1 MGINDLKLNDR
12 IAELEAE
19 LKKTKYNK
27 RTQNSVGLLKAKI
40 ARMRDEKHKKASTK
54 LAVDTFA
61 VRKTGDATAVLIGFP
76 SAGKSTLLNVLSSA
90 KSQVA
95 AYAFTTLN
103 VIPGILQYKKTR
115 IQVLDVPGLIE
126 GASRGKGRG
135 REVIAA
141 ASSADLIIL
150 LVDAI
155 HPEQLNVMRAELY
168 NARIRMNVRKPEI
181 KIVKKSTGGISLA
194 GTFTR
199 MDRDT
204 AIALLRELKISNA
217 DVIMRQDLSAEEM
230 IDAVEGNRKYVPGI
244 IVVNKADLLDESAK
258 ERIKVIV
265 NPDIFISAEKAEG
278 IDEMKELI
286 FQRLELVRVYCKEV
300 GKPADMS
307 EPIVLKK
314 GATLKIVC
322 EKLHRGFVK
331 RFRFARI
338 WGKSVKFAGQKV
350 LKLEHEVADEDV
362 VEVHVS

>member
-1 MGINDLKLNDR
+1 MGINDLKLNER
-12 IAELEAE
+12 IAELEEE

-27 RTQNSVGLLKAKI
+27 RTQHAVGLLKAKI
-40 ARMRDEKHKKASTK
+40 ARLREEKHRKASTK

-76 SAGKSTLLNVLSSA
+76 SAGKSTLLNRITDA
-90 KSQVA
+90 KSRIA
-95 AYAFTTLN
+95 AYAFTTLD
-103 VIPGILQYKKTR
+103 VIPGILHYKKTR

-150 LVDAI
+150 LVDAL
-155 HPEQLNVMRAELY
+155 HPEQANMMKQELY

-181 KIVKKSTGGISLA
+181 KINKKATGGINIT
-194 GTFTR
+194 GTFTK
-199 MDRDT
+199 MDKET

-217 DVIMRQDLSAEEM
+217 DAIMRQDLTPEEL

-244 IVVNKADLLDESAK
+244 IAVNKADLLDETIR
-258 ERIKVIV
+258 ERIKSMI
-265 NPDIFISAEKAEG
+265 NPDIFISAETGEG
-278 IDEMKELI
+278 TGEMKELI
-286 FQRLELVRVYCKEV
+286 FQRLGLARVYCKEV
-300 GKPADMS
+300 GKTADMD
-307 EPIVLKK
+307 EPMVLKK
-314 GATLKIVC
+314 GATLKNVC
-322 EKLHRGFVK
+322 EKLHRDFVK

-350 LKLEHEVADEDV
+350 LKLEHQVSDEDI